1 MPSHHPLIPQADAHW
16 HAGGRGGMRPTCAP
30 ESLLSPQGDSSQPTS
45 FSVPTF
51 DAFFSSSL
59 TMRTTSSAGVAAYFL
74 SSFLLPFAVVF
85 YKVVGR

>member
-1 MPSHHPLIPQADAHW
+1 
-16 HAGGRGGMRPTCAP
+16 MRPTCAP

-74 SSFLLPFAVVF
+74 SSFFFPLLLSSTAQSTGKAGERLSITHHFLF
-85 YKVVGR
+85 GVGGQES